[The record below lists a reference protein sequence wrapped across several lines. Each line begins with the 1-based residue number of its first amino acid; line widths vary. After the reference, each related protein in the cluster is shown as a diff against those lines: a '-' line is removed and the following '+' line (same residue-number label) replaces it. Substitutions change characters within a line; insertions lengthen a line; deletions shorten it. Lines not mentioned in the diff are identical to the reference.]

1 VPTAA
6 SLISPDSFSWA
17 GVERHRLGKLLPS
30 ALQTADSRALFCRC
44 LRPRCSQGF
53 ARGGRRGGGCPS
65 WLTAL
70 EFLPIAPRAPWETF
84 GKSKATFVIWM
95 LPCCLR
101 PGCRDTFHPLKTP
114 STVTRVHVGKK
125 GSLLSAPLLQEAG
138 LSCGARGSFLRAEKL
153 SGCPLWQPGPS
164 PCRKPQDR
172 SVQTDMDLP
181 PSLLTLV
188 YSFG

>member
-1 VPTAA
+1 MPTAA

-125 GSLLSAPLLQEAG
+125 GLCCLLLCYRRLVCPVGRGAAFSGQRSFPGAL
-138 LSCGARGSFLRAEKL
+138 CGSQDPALAE
-153 SGCPLWQPGPS
+153 SRRTEVFRRTWTS
-164 PCRKPQDR
+164 
-172 SVQTDMDLP
+172 LP
-181 PSLLTLV
+181 PS
-188 YSFG
+188 